1 MRNVYLITA
10 FVVVLTL
17 SILGLRG
24 GYFTKS
30 PIDVFPDTLFPG
42 MKFTSKVRTQ
52 GEFAFFSD
60 GRADRLPPTGVVAHS
75 QPFTEDD
82 SALYLGKSQDGSWVR
97 GYPASIKVDLAFVQ
111 RGKERYAIYC
121 APCHGSVGDGNGVTK
136 RYGMGATP
144 SYHDDRIR
152 QLPEGDI
159 FDVITNGKGPAY
171 QMSGYADKIEPKD
184 RWAIVAY
191 VRSLQRAQ
199 LGTINDVPAQVKME
213 LSK

>member
-1 MRNVYLITA
+1 
-10 FVVVLTL
+10 
-17 SILGLRG
+17 
-24 GYFTKS
+24 
-30 PIDVFPDTLFPG
+30 
-42 MKFTSKVRTQ
+42 
-52 GEFAFFSD
+52 
-60 GRADRLPPTGVVAHS
+60 
-75 QPFTEDD
+75 
-82 SALYLGKSQDGSWVR
+82 
-97 GYPASIKVDLAFVQ
+97 
-111 RGKERYAIYC
+111 
-121 APCHGSVGDGNGVTK
+121 VGDGNGVTK

-184 RWAIVAY
+184 RWAIIAY